1 MAEVGQSILAEHT
14 VGIMRF
20 MEAKELRGPRG
31 GKSGRTPATLSLK
44 TPSVTLVFPVRWGMN
59 RNLLVSVF
67 LPGFLTL
74 ISSAQVDISPG
85 VARISLIEG
94 DVSTQRGDTGD
105 WSAAALNQP
114 LVGGD
119 RISTGDHSRGELQ
132 LDHAN
137 ILRLGNNAQ
146 AKIATVERTQ
156 IQVQVGQG
164 LVYYSISKDSEAEV
178 EIDTPNAAIRPRS
191 KEGVYRIEV
200 NGFET
205 QVIVRAGTVDISTP
219 HGNTRVE
226 VGQAETIRGTTD
238 EAGNVL
244 GGAPSKD
251 SWDSWNDDR
260 DGLIRSAQ
268 SWNHTNRYFVG
279 SEDLDAHGRWV
290 NVLDY
295 GQVWSP
301 TVAAGWAPY
310 RAGRWV
316 WEPHWGWTWVSYE
329 AWGWAPY
336 HYGRWILQGSSWM
349 WWPGPVDGGSDYRPE
364 WAPAYVSF
372 FGFGGH
378 RGTSVGLALGSVG
391 WLPIGPGDYFYPWYG
406 QNGSHFKVVNL
417 TDATNVTNINRGFGG
432 VAPLYGGVHF
442 SNVWLAAT
450 DAQIR
455 KAITTLPAKHFGTG
469 HSAPTALSPKS
480 LRNGLMMTGSLP
492 IVPTRET
499 LSATNRPASPSS
511 VMRGGRQERFFTKR
525 QPAAEPQSLDKQ
537 VAQVQE
543 SIQGSGQLVP
553 VREVTQLDSAVT
565 PQPMPLEDGI
575 ERTVQPTNKNA
586 QSGDISRPRS
596 DRSWPVAASP
606 RIPSE
611 KSRST
616 RRMMTLERSRGATA
630 RLASKSSGGSHT
642 AVFSRVPISTRRITL
657 APGSR
662 GSAASAAQSYLDSA
676 NRQMDKGNYAAAIAN
691 YKRAWQVDGN
701 SSAAKARLGRAR
713 RAMQAENEIIAN
725 RR

>member
-1 MAEVGQSILAEHT
+1 M
-14 VGIMRF
+14 
-20 MEAKELRGPRG
+20 K
-31 GKSGRTPATLSLK
+31 
-44 TPSVTLVFPVRWGMN
+44 
-59 RNLLVSVF
+59 RNFLLSVF
-67 LPGFLTL
+67 LPGFFTVL
-74 ISSAQVDISPG
+74 SSAQVDISPG

-119 RISTGDHSRGELQ
+119 RISTGDHSRAELQ

-164 LVYYSISKDSEAEV
+164 LAYYTISKDSEAEV
-178 EIDTPNAAIRPRS
+178 EIDTPNAAIRPTS

-205 QVIVRAGTVDISTP
+205 QVIVRAGAVDISTP
-219 HGNTRVE
+219 QGSTRVDG
-226 VGQAETIRGTTD
+226 GQAETIRGTTD
-238 EAGNVL
+238 DAGNVL

-260 DGLIRSAQ
+260 DGVIRSAQ

-316 WEPHWGWTWVSYE
+316 WEPHWGWTWVSFE

-336 HYGRWILQGSSWM
+336 HYGRWILQGNSWM

-364 WAPAYVSF
+364 WAPAWVSF
-372 FGFGGH
+372 FGFGVN
-378 RGTSVGLALGSVG
+378 RGTSVGLGTGSVG

-417 TDATNVTNINRGFGG
+417 ADATNVTNINRGFGG

-469 HSAPTALSPKS
+469 HSAPTALSPKAF
-480 LRNGLMMTGSLP
+480 RNGLMMTGNLP

-511 VMRGGRQERFFTKR
+511 MMRGGRQERFFTKK
-525 QPAAEPQSLDKQ
+525 QPAAAPQSLDQQ

-543 SIQGSGQLVP
+543 SIQASGQLVP
-553 VREVTQLDSAVT
+553 VREVTQLDSAGT
-565 PQPMPLEDGI
+565 EQPMPLENGV
-575 ERTVQPTNKNA
+575 ERTVEPTTDA
-586 QSGDISRPRS
+586 QSGDRSRPRS
-596 DRSWPVAASP
+596 DRSWRIAASP

-642 AVFSRVPISTRRITL
+642 AVFSRVPTSTRRITL
-657 APGSR
+657 ASESR

-701 SSAAKARLGRAR
+701 SSAAKARMGRAR
-713 RAMQAENEIIAN
+713 RAMQAENELIAN